1 MKNLFLYLTEVN
13 DGVDKNE
20 KNKDEENNNN
30 KRRRVETFMIQF
42 DETRIKIILRKRKR
56 SKKIISIIKKYLID
70 SAVALIVVASHSII
84 SEILTLFN
92 CYSVHL

>member
-1 MKNLFLYLTEVN
+1 MKDPFLYPTEVY
-13 DGVDKNE
+13 DGVGKNE

-30 KRRRVETFMIQF
+30 KRRRVETLMLQF

-70 SAVALIVVASHSII
+70 SAVASIVVASHSIV
-84 SEILTLFN
+84 SEILILI
-92 CYSVHL
+92 

>member
-1 MKNLFLYLTEVN
+1 MKNLFLYLTEVY
-13 DGVDKNE
+13 DGVGKNE

-30 KRRRVETFMIQF
+30 KRRRVETFMLQF

-70 SAVALIVVASHSII
+70 SAVASIVVASHSIV
-84 SEILTLFN
+84 SEILILI
-92 CYSVHL
+92 